1 MSEDESEILLGCW
14 DCSSCSTRG
23 VPGDAYRCA
32 GCGAGRPDD
41 VEFYLP
47 SDAKAVRD
55 KSGIAAAEAGADWL
69 CEYCQQW
76 AAATLAKCPN
86 CAGGEIGAAKR
97 HQAAG
102 GLAQPAS
109 SSQPARA
116 TVAATIPLPPP
127 TPAVRLAATPT
138 PAAPVARPAGNKQ
151 PKLPAAACTALAVFG
166 ALSLA
171 LVLWLVF
178 RSTNAIATVTG
189 HSWTRIQ
196 HVEEYKTVAQEGWD
210 CPADAFNVR
219 SERREHHKDRVVDHY
234 ETRYR
239 TVQDRV
245 ADGTERVKT
254 GTKTV
259 NLGNGRFK
267 REPTYSTRTKY
278 KTVSRQEPYSDPVY
292 RYEPVY
298 RTYYVYLVN
307 RWVPGAA
314 RTTSGNDLNPQWPP
328 TAVRDAQQRMAARE
342 ESYTLALTEL
352 AQKAGD
358 QPRTW
363 TYSLPEAPWRS
374 WPDRS
379 TVIVTLRLGSVIEI
393 AAAEQ

>member
-1 MSEDESEILLGCW
+1 MSDESEILLGCW

-23 VPGDAYRCA
+23 VPGDVYRCSS
-32 GCGAGRPDD
+32 CGAGRPDD

-47 SDAKAVRD
+47 SDAKVIRD
-55 KSGIAAAEAGADWL
+55 RAGVAAAKAGADWL

-76 AAATLAKCPN
+76 VTATLSKCPN
-86 CAGGEIGAAKR
+86 CAGGEVGGAKR

-102 GLAQPAS
+102 ELAQPAS
-109 SSQPARA
+109 RPQPAR
-116 TVAATIPLPPP
+116 AATIPLPLP
-127 TPAVRLAATPT
+127 TPAVRLAATPAT
-138 PAAPVARPAGNKQ
+138 PAAAPAARAKRATM
-151 PKLPAAACTALAVFG
+151 PAAACTALAVFG

-189 HSWTRIQ
+189 HSWTRVQ

-210 CPADAFNVR
+210 CPADAFGVK
-219 SERREHHKDRVVDHY
+219 SERREHHKDKIVDHY

-239 TVQDRV
+239 TVHDRV

-292 RYEPVY
+292 RYDPVY
-298 RTYYVYLVN
+298 RTYYFYLVN
-307 RWVPGAA
+307 RWVLAA
-314 RTTSGNDLNPQWPP
+314 PRTASGNDLNPQWPP

-342 ESYTLALTEL
+342 ESYTLALTERG
-352 AQKAGD
+352 QKAGE

-363 TYSLPEAPWRS
+363 AHALDETAWRS
-374 WPDRS
+374 WPDGA
-379 TVIVTLRLGSVIEI
+379 TVVLTLRLGNVIGI